1 MKQLKANLSLILVA
15 CAAFFFVFSFSSDLR
30 STKKKKEEPLLGTDY
45 RPQEQKPFV
54 LIIPSYNNEKYCLKN
69 LLSVFEQDYQNYRVI
84 YIDDASTDS
93 TYQRAEQVIQAF
105 AMEGRVTLIRN
116 ESNQKAALN
125 TYRAVHMCQD
135 EEIVVLLDGDDWLA
149 HSNVLNYL
157 NIVYEDPG
165 VWLTYGSHLDY
176 PSYKRGREQK
186 PIPENVLEERSYRE
200 HAKRVFSL
208 PCLRTA
214 YAGLYKQ
221 VRLSGLLNDTGKFFE
236 AASAE
241 AFMIPMIDLA
251 GKHCRFLKDILYIH
265 NRETALADDKIRAAA
280 LHDCKTAILAKPAYD
295 PLVHW
300 KRTPPDP
307 KVDVVIHSKE
317 RPMELFALLESIEQN
332 MCGARTV
339 TIYYQ
344 AGSEEYETAYQEVA
358 VRFLNYRFLPLEG
371 SWKALLT
378 ELSRSGEA
386 NYLLSL
392 SSDYLFQSEVDL
404 TAYVETLYSTRADC
418 LAFSETPL
426 SIPLHRGV
434 RVWKR
439 NEAVDFEAPL
449 LFPVQ
454 ELANGRLLFKGITL
468 VCEEEKATSYELSE
482 TRDEL
487 LTKFL
492 AGLKIDLSTLT
503 QERFDEIA
511 YIPR

>member
-1 MKQLKANLSLILVA
+1 M
-15 CAAFFFVFSFSSDLR
+15 R
-30 STKKKKEEPLLGTDY
+30 STKKKKEERPLLGTDY

-93 TYQRAEQVIQAF
+93 TFKRVEQVIKVF
-105 AMEGRVTLIRN
+105 GMEGRVTLVRN
-116 ESNQKAALN
+116 ETNQKATLN

-135 EEIVVLLDGDDWLA
+135 DEVVVVLDGDDWLA

-186 PIPENVLEERSYRE
+186 PIPENILEERTYRE
-200 HAKRVFSL
+200 HARTVFSL

-221 VRLSGLLNDTGKFFE
+221 VRLSGLLNDEGIFFE
-236 AASAE
+236 AGSAE
-241 AFMIPMIDLA
+241 AFMIPMVDLA
-251 GKHCRFLKDILYIH
+251 GKHCRFLRDILYIH
-265 NRETALADDKIRAAA
+265 NRETALADDKIRASV
-280 LHDCKTAILAKPAYD
+280 LQNCKEAILAKPAYD

-317 RPMELFALLESIEQN
+317 RPMELFALLESIEQYVS
-332 MCGARTV
+332 CARTI

-344 AGSEEYETAYQEVA
+344 ASSEEYERAYQEVA
-358 VRFLNYRFLPLEG
+358 VQFHNYRFLPLEG
-371 SWKALLT
+371 SWKTLLT
-378 ELSRSGEA
+378 ELSRSGES

-392 SSDYLFQSEVDL
+392 SSDQLFQSEVDL
-404 TAYVETLYSTRADC
+404 TDYVETLYSTRADC
-418 LAFSETPL
+418 LAFSKTPL
-426 SIPLHRGV
+426 SIPLYRGV

-439 NEAVDFEAPL
+439 NTAVDFEGPL

-468 VCEEEKATSYELSE
+468 VCEEEKAIAYRLSE
-482 TRDEL
+482 NSDEL

-492 AGLKIDLSTLT
+492 SGLKIDLSTLT
-503 QERFDEIA
+503 QERIDETA